1 MNIKFKILWY
11 EDEPDWLAGAR
22 EDVENILKKHS
33 LLPELDIRDG
43 QAFDRTAVI
52 GNDYDLILMD
62 YRLEDGVT
70 GDEIISVIRE
80 NSNLTDILFYSSDL
94 DGMYNSLKN
103 GIPLLDGIYLAKR
116 KNELFAEKVE
126 QLISKIIKRSEDI
139 VNLRGF
145 VLDNTSDFETRVEKI
160 LEMAMMKID
169 EAKREELQERIK
181 RRLEHDVNDIN
192 DKLKEIT
199 TAGDSFAAANRDHR
213 IMNMAGRMEVLQ
225 ALLKI
230 LTTDYGMVE
239 VCSRPIAEYYY
250 VKVGAYR
257 NQLGHADATTKSIIV
272 RGEEIEINQDLHRML
287 RRNIVEMDNIL
298 QIIQRFIESM

>member
-1 MNIKFKILWY
+1 
-11 EDEPDWLAGAR
+11 
-22 EDVENILKKHS
+22 
-33 LLPELDIRDG
+33 
-43 QAFDRTAVI
+43 
-52 GNDYDLILMD
+52 MD

-199 TAGDSFAAANRDHR
+199 TDEDFFTVANRDHR

-239 VCSRPIAEYYY
+239 VCSRPIAEFYYA
-250 VKVGAYR
+250 KVGAYR